1 MSAQNVLFDAPG
13 PKTRRN
19 IRIGNLLG
27 VLLILAL
34 LWMAVS
40 GLAEK
45 GQFEAAKWTPFLE
58 WGTWEFYILPGL
70 LSTLKAAA
78 VAVVTSIAFGLL
90 FGIGRLSSF
99 KPISWICGIVVE
111 FFRAV
116 PVLLMMV
123 FFYQFLSK
131 STSVEPAQ
139 VPFFAVVISLTLYN
153 GSVIAELVR
162 SGVFG
167 LPKGQRE
174 AGLAIG
180 LTPGQSLRTI
190 EMPQAL
196 VAMLPALLS
205 QFVVILKDSALGTFI
220 GYTELLEYARRLAS
234 GEGNILPALLVTAAI
249 FIAINWLLTFAAQR
263 LSRRLGARAGKV
275 LKIEDTIEP
284 EGIEAPVP
292 AAAPAKGAAK

>member
-1 MSAQNVLFDAPG
+1 MSQSVLFDAPG
-13 PKTRRN
+13 PRARRRIMVGN
-19 IRIGNLLG
+19 ILG
-27 VLLILAL
+27 VLFILGVL
-34 LWMAVS
+34 AVIVN

-45 GQFEAAKWTPFLE
+45 GQFDAAKWDPFVE
-58 WGTWEFYILPGL
+58 GRTWEYFMLPGL
-70 LSTLKAAA
+70 LETLKAAG
-78 VAVVTSIAFGLL
+78 VAIVTSIVFGLV
-90 FGIGRLSSF
+90 FGLGRLSSV
-99 KPISWICGIVVE
+99 KAISWVAGVIVE

-116 PVLLMMV
+116 PVLLMMI

-131 STSVEPAQ
+131 STPVPSSD
-139 VPFFAVVISLTLYN
+139 VPFVAVVLALTLYN

-180 LTPGQSLRTI
+180 LTRSQSLRI
-190 EMPQAL
+190 VEVPQAL

-220 GYTELLEYARRLAS
+220 GYTELLGYARRLAS

-249 FIAINWLLTFAAQR
+249 FIILNMILTFVAQR
-263 LSRRLGARAGKV
+263 LSRRLGARAGT
-275 LKIEDTIEP
+275 LLRAEDAVEP
-284 EGIEAPVP
+284 EGVP
-292 AAAPAKGAAK
+292 APAK

>member
-1 MSAQNVLFDAPG
+1 MSAQNVLFDTPG
-13 PKTRRN
+13 PRARRN
-19 IRIGNLLG
+19 IMIGNVLG
-27 VLLILAL
+27 VLLVLAL
-34 LWMAVS
+34 LWLAVS

-58 WGTWEFYILPGL
+58 WGTWQYYLLPGL

-78 VAVVTSIAFGLL
+78 VAVVASIAFGLL
-90 FGIGRLSSF
+90 FGIGRLSAF
-99 KPISWICGIVVE
+99 KPLSWICGIVVE

-131 STSVEPAQ
+131 STSVDPAQ
-139 VPFFAVVISLTLYN
+139 VPFWAVVIALTLYN

-180 LTPGQSLRTI
+180 LTPGQSLRSI

-234 GEGNILPALLVTAAI
+234 GEGNILPALIITAAI
-249 FIAINWLLTFAAQR
+249 FILLNFLLTFAAQR
-263 LSRRLGARAGKV
+263 LSRRLGARAGKL
-275 LKIEDTIEP
+275 LKIEDTIDP
-284 EGIEAPVP
+284 EGIEAP
-292 AAAPAKGAAK
+292 ATAR

>member
-1 MSAQNVLFDAPG
+1 MTQNVLFDAPG
-13 PKTRRN
+13 PKARRN
-19 IRIGNLLG
+19 IRIANILG
-27 VLLILAL
+27 VLLVAAL
-34 LWMAVS
+34 LWFAVS

-58 WGTWEFYILPGL
+58 WSTWQYYLLPGL

-78 VAVVTSIAFGLL
+78 VAVVASIAFGLL
-90 FGIGRLSSF
+90 FGIGRLSPF
-99 KPISWICGIVVE
+99 KPIRWVCGIVVE

-131 STSVEPAQ
+131 STPVDSAQ
-139 VPFFAVVISLTLYN
+139 VPFWAVVIALTLYN

-180 LTPGQSLRTI
+180 LTPGQSLRSI

-249 FIAINWLLTFAAQR
+249 FILLNWLLTFAAQR

-284 EGIEAPVP
+284 EGIEAP
-292 AAAPAKGAAK
+292 APAK

>member
-19 IRIGNLLG
+19 IRIGNILG
-27 VLLILAL
+27 VLLIAAL
-34 LWMAVS
+34 LWVAVS

-292 AAAPAKGAAK
+292 AAAPAKGAAQ